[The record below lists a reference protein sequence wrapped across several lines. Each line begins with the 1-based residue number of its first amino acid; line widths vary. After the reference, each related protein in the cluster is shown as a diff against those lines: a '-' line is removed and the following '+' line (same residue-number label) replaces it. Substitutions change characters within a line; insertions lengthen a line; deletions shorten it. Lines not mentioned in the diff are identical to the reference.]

1 LVLLRVVWNGLDDAL
16 HLDLPGNALLV
27 RVTHDTVAER
37 TYFAAISRTW
47 SEIGCMRDR
56 PDGLPLCPGFHGV
69 RPFVFG
75 LRLAISVF
83 LSLLAQIAQASYS
96 LPEIHPAAQCEPQTT
111 GIPNTQLQGLSRR
124 SDDNDTFRWV
134 VEKRSKVVKNSIESA
149 LTILP

>member
-1 LVLLRVVWNGLDDAL
+1 
-16 HLDLPGNALLV
+16 
-27 RVTHDTVAER
+27 
-37 TYFAAISRTW
+37 
-47 SEIGCMRDR
+47 MRGR
-56 PDGLPLCPGFHGV
+56 PDGLPLCV

-96 LPEIHPAAQCEPQTT
+96 LPEIHPAAQCETQTT